1 MGNCN
6 SMSIEDQKC
15 KGCGYPTNCD
25 CTAGLNNYCGRCDP
39 TWKTATVG
47 LYDAQYD
54 AWMKAN
60 PRPVKPV
67 FDPQPPIVA
76 GDFICTQCTQ
86 CQEFTNVTAG
96 GTLSIDPS
104 QAQQCIG
111 KLQNKLEADKA
122 AAAVATTATA
132 PVAVPAGSPAAPI
145 TVGVPP
151 QLPAP
156 VGASAAGTTSMMY
169 LLIVLAFIIL
179 VMFAVMISRRQQPVY
194 PVGYP
199 GVAPGMYQR
208 V

>member
-39 TWKTATVG
+39 TWKTAAIGT
-47 LYDAQYD
+47 YDDKYD
-54 AWMKAN
+54 AWVKAN

-76 GDFICTQCTQ
+76 GDFICVQCTQ

-96 GTLSIDPS
+96 GNLQMDPS

-111 KLQNKLEADKA
+111 KLQNKLDAAKA
-122 AAAVATTATA
+122 ADA
-132 PVAVPAGSPAAPI
+132 
-145 TVGVPP
+145 
-151 QLPAP
+151 
-156 VGASAAGTTSMMY
+156 GASAAITPVAIPGAVAVPGGVIAPPTPAINPMMY
-169 LLIVLAFIIL
+169 LVIFAFLFLIIIAVFLATRSKTGQGEFVLDPAF
-179 VMFAVMISRRQQPVY
+179 A
-194 PVGYP
+194 G
-199 GVAPGMYQR
+199 ACEC
-208 V
+208 